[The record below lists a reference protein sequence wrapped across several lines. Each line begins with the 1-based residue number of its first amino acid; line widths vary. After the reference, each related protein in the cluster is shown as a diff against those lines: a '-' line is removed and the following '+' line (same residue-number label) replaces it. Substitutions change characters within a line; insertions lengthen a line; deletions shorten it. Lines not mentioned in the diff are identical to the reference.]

1 MAHLHHIV
9 VAGVAFLTGSEFHRH
24 ASCGSWW
31 AAAATLILSSTAVTI
46 LGIAWNLP

>member
-31 AAAATLILSSTAVTI
+31 AAAATLILRTI